1 MTVHFLRASLV
12 GRIFVLSELLNVAW
26 ANVARLVGISISSR
40 GCNIAEISVLV
51 RSRHDRESNLLHM
64 MTNMSTTILTF
75 GLGQHFCTENAQFVK

>member
-26 ANVARLVGISISSR
+26 ANVAGLVGISISSR
-40 GCNIAEISVLV
+40 GCIRVEVLVLV
-51 RSRHDRESNLLHM
+51 RFFHDRESNLFHM

-75 GLGQHFCTENAQFVK
+75 GLGQHFCTENANLVK